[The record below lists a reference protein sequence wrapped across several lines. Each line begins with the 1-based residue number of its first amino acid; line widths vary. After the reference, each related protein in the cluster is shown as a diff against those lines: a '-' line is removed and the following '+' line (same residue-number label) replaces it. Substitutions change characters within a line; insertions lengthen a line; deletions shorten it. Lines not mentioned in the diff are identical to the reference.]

1 MSAVD
6 SVKERI
12 ERRPKQAVLVTA
24 IVAVLIGG
32 VIGLAV
38 GYKVEHDRKASH
50 KSTKTTKTTLPKS
63 TKTTKTTKPGG
74 AAAATN
80 RAQGTVTATA
90 AGSITIKTLQ
100 GSSVKLNLSKTTIVD
115 KAAKGTHTDVTSGR
129 HVLVKAPGVEVLV
142 LRTGSSEG
150 RAVISLSP
158 SSMGLAAGNGL
169 PAGTVKLSG
178 ATVIDRV
185 SPATAADVKTGDR
198 ILALGTTGSPAV
210 RNVDVVIILP
220 ASSKFAA

>member
-50 KSTKTTKTTLPKS
+50 KSTKTTKTTVPKS
-63 TKTTKTTKPGG
+63 TKTTKPGG

-150 RAVISLSP
+150 RAVISISA